1 LGLGLQPHVLLNTEL
16 PQYRLLARG
25 KVRDVYEAHTGPAR
39 PTEPSG
45 TPHDAAESGSVVP
58 ADSLEADSRLLIVA
72 TDRISAFDF
81 ILATGI
87 PDKGRVLTQMT
98 LFWLDFLRDIVPNHF
113 LSADTSMLPP
123 EFAGR
128 SMWVRRADMFQVECV
143 ARGYLAGSGWK
154 DYQRTGAVCGIPLPP
169 GLRESDA
176 LPQPLFTPATKAQ
189 SGHDEN
195 ISFDQAAAVVG
206 ASTAIKLRDLTLDLY
221 SKAADYAR
229 TRGILIADT
238 KFEFGIVDGEIIL
251 ADEVLTPD
259 SSRFWPADQYRP
271 GQSQPSYD
279 KQYVRDYLEAIH
291 WNKQPPAP
299 SLPPDVA
306 RRTSEKYKEA
316 YRALTGRELEP
327 AA

>member
-1 LGLGLQPHVLLNTEL
+1 MGLASPSKILLESHL
-16 PQYRLLARG
+16 PEYPLLVRG
-25 KVRDVYEAHTGPAR
+25 KVRDVY
-39 PTEPSG
+39 
-45 TPHDAAESGSVVP
+45 
-58 ADSLEADSRLLIVA
+58 ADGARLLFVA

-87 PDKGRVLTQMT
+87 PDKGRILTQMT
-98 LFWLDFLRDIVPNHF
+98 LFWLDFLHSIVPNHF
-113 LSADTSMLPP
+113 LSADMSALPP

-128 SMWVRRADMFQVECV
+128 SMWVRRAEMFPVECV

-154 DYQRTGAVCGIPLPP
+154 DYQRTGSLCGIPLPA

-176 LPQPLFTPATKAQ
+176 LPKPIFTPATKAQ

-195 ISFDQAAAVVG
+195 ISFDQASAIVGVKTAAE
-206 ASTAIKLRDLTLDLY
+206 LRDLTLALY
-221 SKAADYAR
+221 RKAAEYAR

-238 KFEFGIVDGEIIL
+238 KFEFGLVDGQIIL

-279 KQYVRDYLEAIH
+279 KQYVRDYLESIH

-299 SLPPDVA
+299 ALPEDVA
-306 RRTSEKYKEA
+306 RHTSEKYKEA
-316 YRALTGRELEP
+316 YRALTGRDLETS
-327 AA
+327 